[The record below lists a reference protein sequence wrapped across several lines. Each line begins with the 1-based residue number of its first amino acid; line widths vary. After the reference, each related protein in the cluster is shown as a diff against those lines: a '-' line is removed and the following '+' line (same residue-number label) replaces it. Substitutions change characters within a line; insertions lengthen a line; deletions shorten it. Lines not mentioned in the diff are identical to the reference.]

1 MNEIPGKIRQALKE
15 FGYSEAKLAK
25 FSHESFVVQ
34 DLGIWGDDFDE
45 FYEVLTRVYGTS
57 NQIEAKYCPA
67 EFSWMK
73 QPFLWLPFVSHKKNL
88 KCEPLSLS
96 DLDRI
101 MSADEGPTAS
111 SALSQ

>member
-1 MNEIPGKIRQALKE
+1 MNAVPEKIRLSLKE
-15 FGYSEAKLAK
+15 FGHSEVEAEK
-25 FSHESFVVQ
+25 FSGNTLVVQ

-45 FYEVLTRVYGTS
+45 FYEVLTRVYGTR
-57 NQIEAKYCPA
+57 NQIDARYCPG

-73 QPFLWLPFVSHKKNL
+73 QPLLWLPFVSHKKHL

-96 DLDRI
+96 ALDRI